1 MRFRIRLFIS
11 ISWEHCTHKWILIS
25 KEKNILGFTDGGN
38 RSVSP
43 GGGLLDVCPQFSHNT
58 KSKSFNSGS
67 KSSPNSGMPSN
78 DHHSSF
84 VLKTRKLLEHSSS
97 VLQSPSQSLGLNK
110 VGFLNSFDDFHIKS
124 KRYTFRDLLKSTK
137 VVNWM
142 TITMVQKERHPVE
155 MCLCWVFSRSFTW
168 SNTILF
174 LLQMKW
180 T

>member
-1 MRFRIRLFIS
+1 M
-11 ISWEHCTHKWILIS
+11 
-25 KEKNILGFTDGGN
+25 
-38 RSVSP
+38 
-43 GGGLLDVCPQFSHNT
+43 CPQFSHNT
-58 KSKSFNSGS
+58 KSKSFNSGGKTS
-67 KSSPNSGMPSN
+67 ASSGMPNN

-155 MCLCWVFSRSFTW
+155 MCLC
-168 SNTILF
+168 
-174 LLQMKW
+174 
-180 T
+180 